1 MISLYKK
8 TRGFTLI
15 EMIVSIGLFTIVLFI
30 ASSAFLSVV
39 NADRKSRATRL
50 AMDNLT
56 VALEDMTRRLKTGFS
71 YTCGGDINSRTPGDC
86 VTPSTQISFIDQDG
100 NRVAYRLDTT
110 EKRVYRDVARS
121 DGVLLSQDIPVTA
134 PDIIIGSLTFDVR
147 GSNTSDDTQPY
158 VKIFIEGETGGGVV
172 DAKFS
177 LQTMVT
183 QRVYDI

>member
-1 MISLYKK
+1 MISLHNK

-39 NADRKSRATRL
+39 SADRKSRATRL

-56 VALEDMTRRLKTGFS
+56 VALEDMTRRLKTGYDYS
-71 YTCGGDINSRTPGDC
+71 CGNVGRVNNCLEIPLSTIAFTDQNGERTIYSLSSGSIFRDIASEG
-86 VTPSTQISFIDQDG
+86 G
-100 NRVAYRLDTT
+100 GL
-110 EKRVYRDVARS
+110 
-121 DGVLLSQDIPVTA
+121 PVTS
-134 PDIIIGSLTFDVR
+134 PEINISSLSFAV
-147 GSNTSDDTQPY
+147 GGTSPADDQQPY
-158 VKIFIEGETGGGVV
+158 VKIFIEGETGGGVA